1 MGRTTT
7 AIGIAFAAT
16 LVAGLCCSS
25 AAPTPQD
32 PGDEPAASTP
42 TEPVAEPTE
51 PVAEPTPPSDPVA
64 SSGTEAEPDCLPLA
78 VCGCFN
84 EERCV
89 TARVQ
94 ADGVTVNILDG
105 EHAGETGHLLQ
116 DCPTEDAA
124 PADCVSYVDPAMI
137 CRRLRP
143 SDDNA
148 AKYLCSMDDIHI
160 DYACGFVDGVCGV
173 L

>member
-1 MGRTTT
+1 MSRIGMRT
-7 AIGIAFAAT
+7 GIALVAA
-16 LVAGLCCSS
+16 VAAGLCCSAAAPAS
-25 AAPTPQD
+25 QDPVSNRPAADATGPAAPTTPVPD
-32 PGDEPAASTP
+32 PAAAPASP
-42 TEPVAEPTE
+42 GEPV
-51 PVAEPTPPSDPVA
+51 
-64 SSGTEAEPDCLPLA
+64 CLPLA

-84 EERCV
+84 ERRCV

-94 ADGVTVNILDG
+94 ADGISVDILDG

-116 DCPTEDAA
+116 DCPTEGAA

-143 SDDNA
+143 ADDNA
-148 AKYLCSMDDIHI
+148 AKYLCSMDDIHL
-160 DYACGFVDGVCGV
+160 DYRCGFVDGACGV

>member
-1 MGRTTT
+1 MSRTSTGIGVTICAALVAAVCCSPAAPEPQEPVAETPPTTT
-7 AIGIAFAAT
+7 
-16 LVAGLCCSS
+16 
-25 AAPTPQD
+25 
-32 PGDEPAASTP
+32 
-42 TEPVAEPTE
+42 TEPVATPTPEPDAAPVPDTAGE
-51 PVAEPTPPSDPVA
+51 PV
-64 SSGTEAEPDCLPLA
+64 CLPLA

-84 EERCV
+84 ESRCV

-94 ADGVTVNILDG
+94 ADGISVDVLDG

-124 PADCVSYVDPAMI
+124 PADCIAYVDPAMI
-137 CRRLRP
+137 CRRLQP
-143 SDDNA
+143 AGDNA

-160 DYACGFVDGVCGV
+160 GYRCGFVDGVCGV